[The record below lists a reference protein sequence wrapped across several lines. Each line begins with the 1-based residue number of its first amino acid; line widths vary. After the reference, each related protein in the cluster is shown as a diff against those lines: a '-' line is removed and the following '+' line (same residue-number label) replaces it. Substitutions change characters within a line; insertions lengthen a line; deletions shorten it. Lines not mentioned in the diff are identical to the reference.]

1 MEHGDRRGC
10 ASSVVRPCPAPNEMQ
25 SGGTMR
31 RGINAGR
38 SIRREARHRCG
49 TGLQTRGGVREN
61 SSSTPRTAERRRQRH
76 RRSHERR
83 YEQELGSTVAQASVP
98 ALSDFAGT
106 EAGATARV
114 AELQLGCD
122 TARFA
127 DRRPNGRHRTP
138 TLFRRG
144 TGLPTRVRHQP
155 TPLPLS
161 LRRTPEHGSGDPCHS
176 AAPPSRAALRDSGFG
191 VGVRIS
197 GFGAPASAFCP
208 LSSVVRPLSPAGYQ
222 RYSTPKSR
230 ETASTPE
237 PPEYSARSV
246 ADTRSARRASIS
258 SPASKRLAPN
268 SSPVSR

>member
-1 MEHGDRRGC
+1 MHPSGRLRRGF
-10 ASSVVRPCPAPNEMQ
+10 
-25 SGGTMR
+25 
-31 RGINAGR
+31 NAGR
-38 SIRREARHRCG
+38 SICREARLHRG
-49 TGLQTRGGVREN
+49 TGLQTCGAARKN
-61 SSSTPRTAERRRQRH
+61 SSPTPRTAERRRQRH

-83 YEQELGSTVAQASVP
+83 YEQEGRDPARLSSFVAQASVP
-98 ALSDFAGT
+98 ALSDLAGT

-127 DRRPNGRHRTP
+127 DRRPHGRHRTP

-176 AAPPSRAALRDSGFG
+176 AAPPSQAALRDSGFG

-208 LSSVVRPLSPAGYQ
+208 LSSIFCPLSPSGYQ

-230 ETASTPE
+230 ETASKPE
-237 PPEYSARSV
+237 PPEYSVRSV
-246 ADTRSARRASIS
+246 ADTRSARRASRS
-258 SPASKRLAPN
+258 SPASKRLAPS